1 MTADALVYTG
11 SGIPVNVRY
20 LQKGESEYDSVVS
33 SLKCIF
39 NYGEGKAKPNLS
51 GKVQFAADQGYWGK
65 SVLYYLLSLG
75 ADVIGTVKRQPWFP
89 FGFGGKQRKSG
100 SGTPLDISAQGPP
113 CLFQKSVKH
122 NLGKKN
128 DKDFIMTATAFRNGH
143 SSTVALAMTTSPAQ
157 TTQSSTR
164 MLDDVISTAASA
176 RRYLS
181 SSVGRKSMTRF
192 MYGFK
197 FVVGSSGGDGDDRNE
212 GHTCAIAD
220 VVFPL
225 TEGQGDRGWR
235 IMRGQACTSSCMDRV
250 ISAKAPFIDVNDT
263 ELYDDYKFVLEF
275 TYMLH
280 KLPRAVALDNANNN
294 DVDTSDEEEEIGQ
307 EVVDILWCCVW
318 NVLIWMITMIMNYL
332 PTN

>member
-1 MTADALVYTG
+1 MDL
-11 SGIPVNVRY
+11 N
-20 LQKGESEYDSVVS
+20 
-33 SLKCIF
+33 SLW
-39 NYGEGKAKPNLS
+39 A
-51 GKVQFAADQGYWGK
+51 
-65 SVLYYLLSLG
+65 
-75 ADVIGTVKRQPWFP
+75 
-89 FGFGGKQRKSG
+89 
-100 SGTPLDISAQGPP
+100 
-113 CLFQKSVKH
+113 
-122 NLGKKN
+122 
-128 DKDFIMTATAFRNGH
+128 
-143 SSTVALAMTTSPAQ
+143 
-157 TTQSSTR
+157 
-164 MLDDVISTAASA
+164 
-176 RRYLS
+176 
-181 SSVGRKSMTRF
+181 
-192 MYGFK
+192 
-197 FVVGSSGGDGDDRNE
+197 VVGVTEMTEMKVILALS
-212 GHTCAIAD
+212 D